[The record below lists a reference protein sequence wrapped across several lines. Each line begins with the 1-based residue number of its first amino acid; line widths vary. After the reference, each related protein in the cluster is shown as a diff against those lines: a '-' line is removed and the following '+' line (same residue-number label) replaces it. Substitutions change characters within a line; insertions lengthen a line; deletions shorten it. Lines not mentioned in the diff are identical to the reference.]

1 MTRLFM
7 RPFLRAKRLNT
18 TRSNWSSHH
27 DGPRLCTKSRP
38 AFSQEDARRARFVEM
53 KIRSKTALLM
63 LLEVGTAG
71 SAGQNSETRAGFGDS
86 LQGSLVT
93 VSEQTLSHWLQIAPL
108 VWVDAPARKIVRQS
122 EQRCHDLH
130 GHIRDESS

>member
-1 MTRLFM
+1 M
-7 RPFLRAKRLNT
+7 
-18 TRSNWSSHH
+18 
-27 DGPRLCTKSRP
+27 
-38 AFSQEDARRARFVEM
+38 EM

-71 SAGQNSETRAGFGDS
+71 SAGQNSETRARFGDS